1 MGVCHLIKQ
10 YQPIFMTSGAQKEV
24 DFDASKIY
32 VFCGKTSPCLS
43 LWSSVQM
50 ISFFVVVLFF
60 DQNGGVLFLF
70 CTNEEESLHFKEQRN
85 ESFIHLRLGSILN
98 MK

>member
-1 MGVCHLIKQ
+1 
-10 YQPIFMTSGAQKEV
+10 
-24 DFDASKIY
+24 
-32 VFCGKTSPCLS
+32 
-43 LWSSVQM
+43 M